1 MWYLVNMNDLRNTEF
16 VIFDVETTGLSPA
29 NGDRIVEIAA
39 LKIKN
44 LKPFTKFHS
53 LIDPQREISAGA
65 FAVNGITREMIAG
78 APKAGEVLPHF
89 LTYIENAVV
98 VAYNVKFDEGFLSYE
113 LSLLNQ
119 KLAENIIIIDAL
131 KMARVLLPYLNRH
144 SLWYVARSLGIE
156 DEQSHRAMADVQM
169 TWQVFLKLLEV
180 ASRQKIN
187 DTQTFVKRFSCNRGL
202 YRYGKRILHLEKF

>member
-1 MWYLVNMNDLRNTEF
+1 MRCLVNMNDLKNTEF
-16 VIFDVETTGLSPA
+16 VIFDVETTGLSPV

-44 LKPFTKFHS
+44 LSPVTKFHS
-53 LIDPQREISAGA
+53 LIDPEREISAGA
-65 FAVNGITREMIAG
+65 FAINGITREMITG

-89 LTYIENAVV
+89 LTYIETAVV
-98 VAYNVKFDEGFLSYE
+98 VAYNAKFDEGFLSYE

-131 KMARVLLPYLNRH
+131 KMARVLLPYLNRY
-144 SLWYVARSLGIE
+144 SLWYVAKSLGIE

-169 TWQVFLKLLEV
+169 TWQVFLKLLEI

-187 DTQTFVKRFSCNRGL
+187 DTQTFVKRFSYNRGF
-202 YRYGKRILHLEKF
+202 YQYGKRTLHLEKF